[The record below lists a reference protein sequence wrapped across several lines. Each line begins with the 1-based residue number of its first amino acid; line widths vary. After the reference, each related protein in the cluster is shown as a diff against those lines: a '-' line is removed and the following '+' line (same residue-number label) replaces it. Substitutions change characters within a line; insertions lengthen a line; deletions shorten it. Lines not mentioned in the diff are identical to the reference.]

1 MKEGLT
7 ISLVAIAISVI
18 GLVLVF
24 FSHNSIQDNLLQFN
38 NNDINQS
45 SRMDALR
52 SQIAESQQLVYKFT
66 DDSAQMKSTISQMQ
80 ATIQSM
86 DNKISNLT
94 GQTHSLSDRMA
105 NLENSKQKILPPRSP
120 DVTFTPVALYD
131 GKGNLWTSWFIKES
145 LYYPTLYG
153 TSCDA
158 RSVDCQVHMDAIS
171 TPSGTGIEAD
181 TIGSTVFGYWFLGYS
196 IKYVVPDNGTV
207 TISGNFL
214 KNNTFTTPVS
224 EGRSHLFVFILG
236 EDPNV
241 ILQQNESLTSKDKDA
256 TWYARSLVFHMT
268 PGQVFRVGI
277 GAENNWENDYRVYV
291 AWNGVSVSAKPAW
304 TPLQ

>member
-1 MKEGLT
+1 MKEGLA
-7 ISLVAIAISVI
+7 ISLVAITISVI

-24 FSHNSIQDNLLQFN
+24 FSHTGIQDNLLQFN
-38 NNDINQS
+38 NNHVNQS
-45 SRMDALR
+45 SQIEALK
-52 SQIAESQQLVYKFT
+52 SQITESQQLVYKLT
-66 DDSAQMKSTISQMQ
+66 DDSAQTQSKISQMQ
-80 ATIQSM
+80 TNIQSLST
-86 DNKISNLT
+86 KISNLT
-94 GQTHSLSDRMA
+94 SQADSLSDRMTI
-105 NLENSKQKILPPRSP
+105 LENSKQQIPPPRAP
-120 DVTFTPVALYD
+120 DATFTPVALYD

-145 LYYPTLYG
+145 LYYPTLYS

-171 TPSGTGIEAD
+171 TPNGTGIEAD
-181 TIGSTVFGYWFLGYS
+181 TTGSTVFGYWFLGYS

-207 TISGNFL
+207 TVSGNFL
-214 KNNTFTTPVS
+214 KNNTFTPPVS

-241 ILQQNESLTSKDKDA
+241 ILQQNESLTSKDNDA
-256 TWYARSLVFHMT
+256 TWYARSIVFHLT

-277 GAENNWENDYRVYV
+277 GAENNWETDYHVYV